1 MANISPTIQIY
12 NSTTPCIIE
21 NILLGSTCSTMKLIE
36 CKAPFQEFRDVY
48 VWLYAE
54 IIENI
59 LLRSTCSTMKL
70 IEYKAPFQDFRDIY
84 VWLYA
89 EMLGLYATIIE
100 HHIDTWN
107 DASLV

>member
-12 NSTTPCIIE
+12 NFTTPCIIE

-36 CKAPFQEFRDVY
+36 YKAPFQEFRY
-48 VWLYAE
+48 V
-54 IIENI
+54 
-59 LLRSTCSTMKL
+59 
-70 IEYKAPFQDFRDIY
+70 Y

-100 HHIDTWN
+100 NHIGTWN